1 MATEKDWGAFLCVV
15 LYVVPGYSSSPT
27 THVRL
32 TGDYK
37 LAVDVNGSLSLCF
50 SLVIDC

>member
-1 MATEKDWGAFLCVV
+1 MCRFVCCPWV
-15 LYVVPGYSSSPT
+15 LQQSNN

-50 SLVIDC
+50 SPVIDC